1 MQNDVQRATIGGCGA
16 GIEVAVT
23 KTEAVRAS
31 QFLATV
37 FSIMIIWV
45 KQNPQVLVQTVTN
58 NKNETFEIL
67 LRKQVL
73 SKTTIIAIQQRKT
86 LQLISLR
93 LGCHAARQITVF
105 QNLWLELFEIHMS
118 FEVCD

>member
-1 MQNDVQRATIGGCGA
+1 M
-16 GIEVAVT
+16 T
-23 KTEAVRAS
+23 KSKLR
-31 QFLATV
+31 
-37 FSIMIIWV
+37 V

-73 SKTTIIAIQQRKT
+73 SSKTTIIAIQQRKT

-105 QNLWLELFEIHMS
+105 QNLWLEPFEIHMS
-118 FEVCD
+118 FEDSD

>member
-1 MQNDVQRATIGGCGA
+1 M
-16 GIEVAVT
+16 T
-23 KTEAVRAS
+23 KSKLR
-31 QFLATV
+31 
-37 FSIMIIWV
+37 V

-73 SKTTIIAIQQRKT
+73 SSKTTIIAIQQRKT

-105 QNLWLELFEIHMS
+105 HWLEPFEIHMS
-118 FEVCD
+118 FEDSD